1 MNESLK
7 SAFLQ
12 LFVFVI
18 ATCVVLGVGGFVW
31 GNITGSMSW
40 TDVQNPESY
49 NATVNNV
56 DSVFNIGP
64 VLFAIAFAVIV
75 LSIAV
80 GWISMPRD
88 SLRNNKY
95 LWFLV
100 RSLYYFGYGLIGLVC
115 VLPPLAL
122 GYFMFDFMVVQGNT
136 GSFISLCKWVLLI
149 VVAYFSIAGFGFAF
163 KKLVG
168 DRVKARLEER
178 EQLSQEDTTDD
189 AEEKK

>member
-7 SAFLQ
+7 SGFFQ
-12 LFVFVI
+12 LFAFVV
-18 ATCVVLGVGGFVW
+18 ATCVVLVVGGFVW
-31 GNITGSMSW
+31 GNITGSIAW
-40 TDVQNPESY
+40 TDVQNPESF
-49 NATVNNV
+49 NATVSNV

-64 VLFAIAFAVIV
+64 VLFGIAFAVIV
-75 LSIAV
+75 VGIAIT
-80 GWISMPRD
+80 WISMPRE
-88 SLRNNKY
+88 SLRNNRF
-95 LWFLV
+95 LWFLI

-122 GYFMFDFMVVQGNT
+122 GYFMFDFMIVQGNT

-168 DRVKARLEER
+168 DRVKTRLEER
-178 EQLSQEDTTDD
+178 KQQEDTTDD
-189 AEEKK
+189 VEEK